1 MEILNDIN
9 NYLVVENGCVRQHLF
24 QQDIQ
29 LDNNRLIVNED
40 AKIQII
46 YLFSEIEEYSF
57 EIVVDENKNVDL
69 VEIYQA
75 SCQCSLK
82 KTVTIQDRA
91 FVTRYVEN
99 ASQCHKNVDLDEEV
113 KVYQD
118 AHIKCAYVELNDY
131 STFSH
136 IQYDLLKQGAVVHL
150 RLASLS
156 KEKEKKN
163 YEMVLNHK
171 APNTFGDMDNYG
183 IVKSKANLIIDG
195 IGRIDKGQCQSSTHQ
210 TNKIIV
216 FDEGCI
222 AKANPYLY
230 IDEYDV
236 KASHG
241 ASVGKIDEDHLYYLQ
256 SRGLSKQDAMH
267 LVTYGYFLPVLEFIT
282 VDSLKERFSQVLKDK
297 VGL

>member
-1 MEILNDIN
+1 MEILKDIE
-9 NYLVVENGCVRQHLF
+9 NYLVIENGIVKQKLF
-24 QQDIQ
+24 QQDIK
-29 LDNNRLIVNED
+29 LNDNHLFINED
-40 AKIQII
+40 AKIQIV
-46 YLFSEIEEYSF
+46 YLFSKQEDNTFVIT
-57 EIVVDENKNVDL
+57 IDDNIKVDL
-69 VEIYQA
+69 IEMYEA
-75 SCQCSLK
+75 SCQCSFH
-82 KTVTIQDRA
+82 KTITINENSL
-91 FVTRYVEN
+91 VTRYVEN
-99 ASQCHKNVDLDEEV
+99 GTTSHKKFEINENV
-113 KVYQD
+113 KVCKN
-118 AHIKCAYVELNDY
+118 ANIKCAYVELADY
-131 STFSH
+131 STLVK
-136 IQYDLLKQGAVVHL
+136 IKYDLIEEGANVNL

-163 YEMVLNHK
+163 YEMTLHHQ

-183 IVKSKANLIIDG
+183 IVKSQASLVIDG
-195 IGRIDKGQCQSSTHQ
+195 VGRIDKGQYQSSTHQ

-216 FDEGCI
+216 FDSKCI

-256 SRGLSKQDAMH
+256 SRGLSKQEAMH

-282 VDSLKERFSQVLKDK
+282 VDSLKDRFSQVLRDK